1 MKITIIERLSLQAQ
15 RMQAMTDSLAKVFGP
30 QTLLVDNLTREVA
43 VTLSILDQVKAEA
56 TTKVEETAAAA
67 EPDGFTSMFDI
78 LEHIF
83 KEMDAKADGAAAPQ
97 TEPAPET
104 KPEAEEAMP
113 AHVQDMADLITR
125 TLKAQGF
132 EVSVIP
138 VKLPKL

>member
-67 EPDGFTSMFDI
+67 ESGSMADI
-78 LEHIF
+78 LANVEKFFQNMEEQI
-83 KEMDAKADGAAAPQ
+83 
-97 TEPAPET
+97 EP
-104 KPEAEEAMP
+104 KPEAEQP
-113 AHVQDMADLITR
+113 VPDHVQGMADSITR
-125 TLKAQGF
+125 MLKGQGF
-132 EVSVIP
+132 DVSVIP